1 MSLLVIYNPVAGS
14 GSAKLLID
22 EHILPALQPD
32 HTIDGI
38 LSTEHAGHAGTFVA
52 EYARDHSTHN
62 LTIILASG
70 DGTLHE
76 IIDSLSLAKATHGR
90 VSFVLVPAGT
100 ANALYSSL
108 FPPASQEMID
118 DVAYKLQSLRLYL
131 NGKGTVRSLTYSLTE
146 FFPSPTAQVNPRV
159 ASSCV
164 VTSTSLHA
172 SILYDSELL
181 RKEIPGIERFKVAAH
196 KNGKRWYHATARLLP
211 CSSSAVQIW
220 DPVSH
225 SFVEHP
231 ESTKVS
237 PVVEF
242 KGPFIYFLSTI
253 NVDRLE
259 TEFIIT
265 PLAQE
270 VPPASNTCDIVIVR
284 PLRDPSIGEEGE
296 KGREQFVDKIWG
308 VMGGAYKRGSH
319 IDLRYDHNGHIV
331 NDGDGPLVVEY
342 IRCGGWE
349 WIPDDEDKR
358 ANLVCADGEV
368 LEIEHGG
375 KAVSRV
381 CDAISNLVLGVYC
394 DKE

>member
-1 MSLLVIYNPVAGS
+1 MIRSCWGKRFRELKG
-14 GSAKLLID
+14 ID
-22 EHILPALQPD
+22 SILPRW
-32 HTIDGI
+32 TW
-38 LSTEHAGHAGTFVA
+38 
-52 EYARDHSTHN
+52 
-62 LTIILASG
+62 
-70 DGTLHE
+70 TLNDIH
-76 IIDSLSLAKATHGR
+76 
-90 VSFVLVPAGT
+90 
-100 ANALYSSL
+100 
-108 FPPASQEMID
+108 
-118 DVAYKLQSLRLYL
+118 
-131 NGKGTVRSLTYSLTE
+131 
-146 FFPSPTAQVNPRV
+146 
-159 ASSCV
+159 
-164 VTSTSLHA
+164 
-172 SILYDSELL
+172 
-181 RKEIPGIERFKVAAH
+181 RFKVAAH

-225 SFVEHP
+225 SFVDHP

-242 KGPFIYFLSTI
+242 KGPFIYFLSTV

-296 KGREQFVDKIWG
+296 TGREQFVEKIWG
-308 VMGGAYKRGSH
+308 VIGGAYKRGSH

-349 WIPDDEDKR
+349 WIPVGSFWFVSSTTQD
-358 ANLVCADGEV
+358 ANILRMTRTREQIWFV
-368 LEIEHGG
+368 LME
-375 KAVSRV
+375 R
-381 CDAISNLVLGVYC
+381 CLR
-394 DKE
+394 